1 MAWHIT
7 VAACIY
13 AGNCLRCGSMAS
25 AGSTLLPAIS
35 LCRRE
40 LVRFLRQRNRVIGAF
55 ATPIV
60 FWLLIGGGMGKS
72 FQSDGLS
79 GGYMEYFFPG
89 TILMILLFTAIFS
102 TISIIEDRRE
112 GISAIRAGC
121 AGGARIDRSGQSARR
136 HDTRIRPGA
145 DISPSCP
152 NRRHSSDDHFVFA
165 GQHDDADRFVCS
177 DGTGLL
183 HRLADEFDTGIS
195 CHHEPVFDAD
205 VVFSGALFPASKAW
219 KGLRWVMEA
228 NPLSYGMDGLR
239 RAMYWHETS
248 IPLGAKLWH
257 QPDREYHLCVGF
269 VCFGKLGWQADE
281 CRRICSRCHCY

>member
-1 MAWHIT
+1 MKSI
-7 VAACIY
+7 
-13 AGNCLRCGSMAS
+13 
-25 AGSTLLPAIS
+25 LLPAIS

-112 GISAIRAGC
+112 GFLQSVLVAPVGRESIVLGKVLGGTLLAFGQGLIFLLLAPTVGIHLTIMSFLLGCLMMLIVSFSLTALGFCIAWRMSSTQGFHAIMNLFLM
-121 AGGARIDRSGQSARR
+121 
-136 HDTRIRPGA
+136 PMW
-145 DISPSCP
+145 
-152 NRRHSSDDHFVFA
+152 F
-165 GQHDDADRFVCS
+165 
-177 DGTGLL
+177 L
-183 HRLADEFDTGIS
+183 
-195 CHHEPVFDAD
+195 
-205 VVFSGALFPASKAW
+205 SGALFPASRAW

-228 NPLSYGMDGLR
+228 NPLSYGMDGIRKAL
-239 RAMYWHETS
+239 YWHDPAIQLAGNFGVNLIVS
-248 IPLGAKLWH
+248 IIFALVLFALASWMAGSRVA
-257 QPDREYHLCVGF
+257 
-269 VCFGKLGWQADE
+269 ADLQ
-281 CRRICSRCHCY
+281 